1 MLRSSVVRRAK
12 KSLNGPEEILPID
25 ECVISP
31 PHPLLTPHGPGLRM
45 ALSAV
50 DDRVR
55 GLKAGGDDY
64 LTKPFALGEL
74 LARVEALLRRPR
86 DARETVAIKFAT
98 QPGAVGLAF
107 LQEDRRRLI
116 RVSDSGAGVP
126 ENERK
131 AVLNRL

>member
-1 MLRSSVVRRAK
+1 
-12 KSLNGPEEILPID
+12 
-25 ECVISP
+25 
-31 PHPLLTPHGPGLRM
+31 M

-107 LQEDRRRLI
+107 LQEDRRLLI